1 MFDPPACSPHDAA
14 DALHRQAA
22 LVHGLARDLEEA
34 AELLPR
40 AGATGEWWGPAREAV
55 QVALDIERE
64 RLRREALRLDG
75 VVMQLRYEAGAA
87 GGAGAGAG
95 AGVSGP

>member
-1 MFDPPACSPHDAA
+1 VFDPPACAPHDAA

-95 AGVSGP
+95 VSGP